1 MQDRSLRTATEQEA
15 PLIGS
20 WGLIPHPQVAELVS
34 GLGYDFVAV
43 DAEHSPVSDETVADM
58 LRAADAADGDAE
70 TLVRVPDDDPTSLQ
84 RTLDLGPD
92 AILVPM
98 VHTAEQAERIVDA
111 VRYPP
116 GGSRGI
122 GPGRATT
129 YGRDLGEYVETDDE
143 NFATHVQLESE
154 QAIEN
159 AAEIAAV
166 DGIDGV
172 FLGPMD
178 LSLALGSFGDWEN
191 NRFLDAVETALQA
204 AREAGVAAGT
214 FATSASEREQR
225 LAWDIDYLVAG
236 VDLLHL
242 SEGAQ
247 DALEHSRD
255 VIERE

>member
-1 MQDRSLRTATEQEA
+1 MQDRSLRTATEQEE

-34 GLGYDFVAV
+34 GLGYDFVSV
-43 DAEHSPVSDETVADM
+43 DVEHSPVSDETVAEM
-58 LRAADAADGDAE
+58 LRAIDAAGGDAE
-70 TLVRVPDDDPTSLQ
+70 TLVRVPDDDPTTLQ

-98 VHTAEQAERIVDA
+98 VHTAEQAEHIVDA

-116 GGSRGI
+116 GGSRGV
-122 GPGRATT
+122 GPGRAAT
-129 YGRDLGEYVETDDE
+129 YGRDLAGYVEADDE
-143 NFATHVQLESE
+143 GFATHVQLESE

-159 AAEIAAV
+159 ASEIAAV
-166 DGIDGV
+166 DGTDGV
-172 FLGPMD
+172 FVGPMD

-191 NRFLDAVETALQA
+191 ERFVAGVETALQA
-204 AREAGVAAGT
+204 ARDAGVAAGT

-242 SEGAQ
+242 NEGASE
-247 DALEHSRD
+247 ALEHSRN